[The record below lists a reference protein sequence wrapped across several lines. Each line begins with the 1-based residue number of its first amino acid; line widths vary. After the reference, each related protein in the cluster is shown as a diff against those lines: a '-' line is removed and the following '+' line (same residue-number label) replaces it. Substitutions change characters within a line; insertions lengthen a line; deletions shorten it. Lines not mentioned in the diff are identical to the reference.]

1 MFTKYLYI
9 KVLVRKAPNAFL
21 QVRFSIPIIHQRGTS
36 STPVPYQSNDERS
49 ERLVTSD
56 NSIQFLLQG
65 GFEEYQ
71 SNYKPHYTLVN

>member
-1 MFTKYLYI
+1 MHLYRSGLVFQSSIKEVQVVLPYHTK
-9 KVLVRKAPNAFL
+9 A
-21 QVRFSIPIIHQRGTS
+21 
-36 STPVPYQSNDERS
+36 YQSNDERS

-71 SNYKPHYTLVN
+71 SNYKPHYALVN